1 MAGGLLNLVAE
12 GANNTIIQGGDNQ
25 KTLFRATYNKIT
37 NFGLQKFRIDYDGLR
52 DLRLSE
58 ASVFSFKMPRY
69 AELLMDTYISITL
82 PHIWSPIYHPTQDDN
97 GNWSNWSA
105 YDFRW
110 IKNIGTNLIKEIEI
124 KCGNFT
130 LQKYS
135 GDYLAA
141 MVERDFDES
150 KKKLFYEMTGNVS
163 EINDPANSYGRA
175 NTYPSSYYT
184 TSTLGSEPSIRGR
197 TLLIPINAWFTLD
210 SKCAFPMASLQY
222 NELYVNVTLR
232 PIEELFQ
239 VRDVFDSINN
249 YPYVR
254 PDFTQDRFQLYRF
267 LQTPP
272 SEVISKANYPSI
284 INGWNADIHILAN
297 YCFLSKEETRVF
309 TSENQVYLIKDII
322 EHTYENVTGSKKIK
336 VQSNGM
342 VANWMWYL
350 QRNDVYMRNEWS
362 NYTNW
367 PYRTIPGD
375 IQNAPITGT
384 NPNISLANN
393 PDTLIGPLI
402 QPTGKNTGYFIT
414 GDFTVENQKDILET
428 MGILFNGEYREN
440 LLTREVY
447 DYIEKYTRTKGFAS
461 NGIYCYNFC
470 LNTSPTEYQPT
481 GAINMSK
488 FKTVEIELNTFVP
501 QFDLQ
506 NYNYQIICNEG
517 VVIATNSPTWRL
529 YEYNYTMRLFEERYN
544 VLSFVGGYCGL
555 LYAK

>member
-37 NFGLQKFRIDYDGLR
+37 NFGLQKFRIDYDGQR

-82 PHIWSPIYHPTQDDN
+82 PHIWSPIYHPTQDAS

-150 KKKLFYEMTGNVS
+150 KKKLFYEMTGNIS
-163 EINDPANSYGRA
+163 DLNDPANSYGRA

-222 NELYVNVTLR
+222 NELYINVTLR

-239 VRDVFDSINN
+239 IRDVFDSINN
-249 YPYVR
+249 YPYIR

-272 SEVISKANYPSI
+272 SEVIDKANYPSM

-309 TSENQVYLIKDII
+309 TSESQVYLIKDII

-375 IQNAPITGT
+375 IQNAPISGT
-384 NPNISLANN
+384 NPNIHLANN
-393 PDTLIGPLI
+393 SDTFIGPLI

-414 GDFTVENQKDILET
+414 GDFTVENKKEILET

-447 DYIEKYTRTKGFAS
+447 DYIEKYTRTKGFAN

>member
-82 PHIWSPIYHPTQDDN
+82 PHIWSPITHPTQDAS

-124 KCGNFT
+124 KCGHFT

-163 EINDPANSYGRA
+163 ELNDPANSYGRA